1 LTSLAAVGHF
11 NSLLPLAVA
20 ARAAGHEVG
29 ICTGDAFRADA
40 EAMGM
45 RFFAGGASTMEELM
59 VDAPRHRDERRA
71 VWTQRTVFGT
81 RAPQR
86 LIPDLLRHVETWRP
100 DVIVRESAEYAGC
113 LVAEKVGIPHASLAT
128 GSTGS
133 QDDRPRLLGSVL
145 NERRRELGMEPDPA
159 SRMMFR
165 YLHFAL
171 TPPRWEGDSTPSAT
185 THHLRYEN
193 PPRAGEHRPE
203 WLGEP
208 RTEPLVLASL
218 GTLMYREP
226 GLLQAIVEAV
236 ADEPMQV
243 VVVIGDQDPAS
254 FGSQPRNVRFAER
267 VPQITVLSECD
278 LFITHGGFNST
289 KEALSFGLP
298 LVVLPIGGDQ
308 PFTARRVAALGLG
321 LAVAPEEREPDIIR
335 ARVRRVLQE
344 PEFRASARAFADEME
359 ALPPM
364 SHAVGLLERLVQE
377 KRPILRES

>member
-1 LTSLAAVGHF
+1 
-11 NSLLPLAVA
+11 
-20 ARAAGHEVG
+20 
-29 ICTGDAFRADA
+29 
-40 EAMGM
+40 
-45 RFFAGGASTMEELM
+45 
-59 VDAPRHRDERRA
+59 
-71 VWTQRTVFGT
+71 
-81 RAPQR
+81 
-86 LIPDLLRHVETWRP
+86 
-100 DVIVRESAEYAGC
+100 
-113 LVAEKVGIPHASLAT
+113 
-128 GSTGS
+128 
-133 QDDRPRLLGSVL
+133 
-145 NERRRELGMEPDPA
+145 
-159 SRMMFR
+159 
-165 YLHFAL
+165 
-171 TPPRWEGDSTPSAT
+171 
-185 THHLRYEN
+185 
-193 PPRAGEHRPE
+193 
-203 WLGEP
+203 
-208 RTEPLVLASL
+208 
-218 GTLMYREP
+218 MYREP
-226 GLLQAIVEAV
+226 GLLQAIVDAV
-236 ADEPMQV
+236 ADEPIQV

>member
-11 NSLLPLAVA
+11 NSLLPLAAA
-20 ARAAGHEVG
+20 ARALGHEVG

-145 NERRRELGMEPDPA
+145 N
-159 SRMMFR
+159 
-165 YLHFAL
+165 
-171 TPPRWEGDSTPSAT
+171 
-185 THHLRYEN
+185 
-193 PPRAGEHRPE
+193 
-203 WLGEP
+203 
-208 RTEPLVLASL
+208 
-218 GTLMYREP
+218 
-226 GLLQAIVEAV
+226 
-236 ADEPMQV
+236 
-243 VVVIGDQDPAS
+243 
-254 FGSQPRNVRFAER
+254 
-267 VPQITVLSECD
+267 
-278 LFITHGGFNST
+278 
-289 KEALSFGLP
+289 
-298 LVVLPIGGDQ
+298 
-308 PFTARRVAALGLG
+308 
-321 LAVAPEEREPDIIR
+321 
-335 ARVRRVLQE
+335 
-344 PEFRASARAFADEME
+344 
-359 ALPPM
+359 
-364 SHAVGLLERLVQE
+364 
-377 KRPILRES
+377 